1 MINLGKFNARCN
13 AVDGL
18 STKIS
23 APSETRDS
31 NVKVFNMITKIKWRK
46 NIGKIYFMFK
56 FNTCNSNQKCNSN
69 EKWDDVSVNVLC
81 VQKGL

>member
-1 MINLGKFNARCN
+1 
-13 AVDGL
+13 
-18 STKIS
+18 
-23 APSETRDS
+23 
-31 NVKVFNMITKIKWRK
+31 
-46 NIGKIYFMFK
+46 MFK